1 MDSLLS
7 GMGFPKSYD
16 VIGVIPVQVYQG
28 CSVRLLC
35 LWGFFW

>member
-1 MDSLLS
+1 MVDSLLS

-16 VIGVIPVQVYQG
+16 ISVIPVQVYRG